1 MKSHE
6 CSSRFPAFGQKKIQ
20 NLIQMARMGK
30 PICLDTLQLANHS
43 HLVATLGPSFSR
55 EIGHPGCSFELIT
68 ICTAPDI
75 FLHHP
80 TGWWFQPI
88 WKILVKIKSFP
99 QVGVK
104 INKFETTTQSS
115 NFPSTRVTQY
125 LTRKEKKTPILGGH
139 QQLLSSGH
147 FTALKFNI
155 ATQIGVFFFEMYIS
169 TFKHGYFDLFWVIYV
184 KSTSKSPNI
193 TNTSSS
199 TLPKT
204 NIDTQNDCNLLKIL
218 VKLDDLPK

>member
-1 MKSHE
+1 MSPKKKPCQRESGIPTTHYFSGDMFIGGRNSSHYLQCFIHTRWLTRLINLITSQIRMKSHE

-88 WKILVKIKSFP
+88 
-99 QVGVK
+99 
-104 INKFETTTQSS
+104 
-115 NFPSTRVTQY
+115 
-125 LTRKEKKTPILGGH
+125 
-139 QQLLSSGH
+139 
-147 FTALKFNI
+147 
-155 ATQIGVFFFEMYIS
+155 
-169 TFKHGYFDLFWVIYV
+169 
-184 KSTSKSPNI
+184 
-193 TNTSSS
+193 
-199 TLPKT
+199 
-204 NIDTQNDCNLLKIL
+204 
-218 VKLDDLPK
+218 

>member
-1 MKSHE
+1 MVS
-6 CSSRFPAFGQKKIQ
+6 
-20 NLIQMARMGK
+20 
-30 PICLDTLQLANHS
+30 T
-43 HLVATLGPSFSR
+43 HLKNIS
-55 EIGHPGCSFELIT
+55 
-68 ICTAPDI
+68 
-75 FLHHP
+75 
-80 TGWWFQPI
+80 Q
-88 WKILVKIKSFP
+88 IKSFP